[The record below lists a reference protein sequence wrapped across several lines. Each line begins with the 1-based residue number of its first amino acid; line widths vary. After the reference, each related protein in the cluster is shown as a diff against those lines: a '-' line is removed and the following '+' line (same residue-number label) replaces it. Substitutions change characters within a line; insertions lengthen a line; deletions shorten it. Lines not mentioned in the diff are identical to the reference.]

1 MATQI
6 YFAAPLFSEAE
17 REFNRSLTERFES
30 EGYDVFLP
38 QRDGIEN
45 LEAYAEQEDLDG
57 MEEVMMEIFRIDR
70 DAVLASDV
78 LIAILDGQV
87 PDEGVAIEMGI
98 AHENDLPIIALKT
111 DRRVFAENEPLNA
124 MIWGVLSE
132 YTESIEEFFDL
143 VDEYRV
149 A

>member
-17 REFNRSLTERFES
+17 REFNRRLTAEFEDD
-30 EGYDVFLP
+30 GYSVFLP

-45 LEAYAEQEDLDG
+45 LDAYAEQEDVDG
-57 MEEVMMEIFRIDR
+57 MEDVMTEIFRIDR
-70 DAVLASDV
+70 DAVLDSDI

-98 AHENDLPIIALKT
+98 AYENDIPIIGLKT
-111 DRRVFAENEPLNA
+111 DRRIFAENEPLNA
-124 MIWGVLSE
+124 MIWGVMSA
-132 YTESIEEFFDL
+132 YTESIDEFFDL
-143 VDEYRV
+143 VDEY
-149 A
+149 AAG

>member
-1 MATQI
+1 MTSKI

-17 REFNRSLTERFES
+17 RRFNRSLTERFE
-30 EGYDVFLP
+30 EDDYDVFLP

-45 LEAYAEQEDLDG
+45 LDAYAESEDVEG
-57 MEEVMMEIFRIDR
+57 MDEVMMEIFRIDR
-70 DAVLASDV
+70 DAVVDSDI

-98 AHENDLPIIALKT
+98 AYENDIPIIGLKT
-111 DRRVFAENEPLNA
+111 DRRIFAENEPLNA
-124 MIWGVLSE
+124 MIWGVMSE

-143 VDEYRV
+143 VAKYPE
-149 A
+149 

>member
-1 MATQI
+1 MTQI

-17 REFNRSLTERFES
+17 LEFNRELTSRFEND
-30 EGYDVFLP
+30 GYDVFLP

-45 LEAYAEQEDLDG
+45 LDAYAEQEEVEG
-57 MEEVMMEIFRIDR
+57 MEDVMMEIFRIDR
-70 DAVLASDV
+70 DAVLDSDI

-98 AHENDLPIIALKT
+98 AYENEIPIIGLKT
-111 DRRVFAENEPLNA
+111 DRRIFAENERLNA
-124 MIWGVLSE
+124 MIWGVMAE
-132 YTESIEEFFDL
+132 YTEDVEEFFDL
-143 VDEYRV
+143 VDQYRD